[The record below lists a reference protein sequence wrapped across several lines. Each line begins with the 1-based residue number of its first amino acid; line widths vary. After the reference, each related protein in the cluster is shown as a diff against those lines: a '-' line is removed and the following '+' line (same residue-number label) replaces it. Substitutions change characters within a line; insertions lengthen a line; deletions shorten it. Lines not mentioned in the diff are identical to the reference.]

1 MTRAAQRPQNG
12 GIPQRNS
19 SPLPGAEAGKPGIFQ
34 RVSDALGS
42 DRIFLFYAGFYSG
55 AMFCCGML
63 ILWERVLS

>member
-1 MTRAAQRPQNG
+1 MTRAANRPLG

-42 DRIFLFYAGFYSG
+42 EKMLPFYLGFYAGCMATVGLAYFW
-55 AMFCCGML
+55 A
-63 ILWERVLS
+63 VLP